1 MKKIVRLTESDINR
15 LVKKVLFEQ
24 SDEASPTHKHPD
36 WDKVK
41 NYLLTK
47 GFAPEYPGKGV
58 YKMEDDKNFDSV
70 TFTNNENKIIFWS
83 DSGVYIVPNEGD
95 YETKQWAW
103 DGTKPVIEET
113 DFEYVEGQSQ
123 VSPSENL
130 FLKFPCVSDRWG
142 TNLSNYR
149 DYKQTNGQVKPKV
162 FGFFNAAFNFF
173 PNGTFENEYTN
184 EKGTWTCNGSKVNV
198 FEKEKY
204 IYAYKVKTNGGNLN
218 IRKSPSSTAPVVGKL
233 KNGEEVN
240 FRKKGTGQYG
250 EVYDNPDEG
259 EYKLLGYASSQYM
272 VPTDKVF
279 SGILD

>member
-83 DSGVYIVPNEGD
+83 DSGVYIVPNGGD
-95 YETKQWAW
+95 YVAKQWSW
-103 DGTKPVIEET
+103 DGTKPVIEDEEV
-113 DFEYVEGQSQ
+113 EYVKGQNQ
-123 VSPSENL
+123 VSASENP
-130 FLKFPCVSDRWG
+130 FSKFPCVSDRWG
-142 TNLSNYR
+142 TNSSNY
-149 DYKQTNGQVKPKV
+149 KETNGKEDPWVRGWFEAP
-162 FGFFNAAFNFF
+162 FYFR
-173 PNGTFENEYTN
+173 PNGTFENKWTE
-184 EKGTWTCNGSKVNV
+184 EKGTWTCNGSKVNI

-204 IYAYKVKTNGGNLN
+204 IYGYKVKTNGGNLN

-250 EVYDNPDEG
+250 EVYDIPDEG

-279 SGILD
+279 SGILY